1 MIFYKKY
8 ILVLGIVC
16 LVSQLQAQTSVSK
29 PEIKSEALKEAP
41 LPLYRRLLNVSYS
54 QDDKENMLDAYIPS
68 NYDNAKVIV
77 YLHGSGWTG
86 GDKNEFPEML
96 IDELVGKR
104 KYIVVSANYRL
115 IKDGKNRFPAQMEDV
130 SKLFSF
136 LSRNAAKY
144 HFNGNEFA
152 LMGGSAGGHLAMLY
166 AYGYDS
172 AKQVKTV
179 VDFWGP
185 TDLADKAVRE
195 ENKDADAKVINLL
208 GESDPKAQI
217 CLDASP
223 YYRVTKETGVPTIL
237 FHGGLDP
244 LVSVSQADKMY
255 KKLLSLNIPAQYEYY
270 PNEKHG
276 MRGPAGVDVFV
287 KTLAWL
293 NKYFPAF

>member
-1 MIFYKKY
+1 MSSCKRYFLIFS
-8 ILVLGIVC
+8 LTC
-16 LVSQLQAQTSVSK
+16 LVVQAQAQITGSKAETKTDVSEDTK
-29 PEIKSEALKEAP
+29 
-41 LPLYRRLLNVSYS
+41 LPLYRQMLNVSYS
-54 QDDKENMLDAYIPS
+54 QDDTENILDAYFPV
-68 NYDNAKVIV
+68 NYENARVIV

-86 GDKNEFPEML
+86 GDKKEFPSVL

-115 IKDGKNRFPAQMEDV
+115 IKDGKNRFPSQMEDV
-130 SKLFSF
+130 SKLFTF
-136 LSRNAAKY
+136 LTDKAAKY
-144 HFNGNEFA
+144 HFNGNAFA
-152 LMGGSAGGHLAMLY
+152 LMGGSAGAYLAMLY

-195 ENKDADAKVINLL
+195 ENKDADAKIINLL
-208 GESDPKAQI
+208 GESDPRARI

-223 YYRVTKETGVPTIL
+223 YYRITKETGVPTIL
-237 FHGGLDP
+237 FHGGQDP
-244 LVSVSQADKMY
+244 LVPVSQADKMY
-255 KKLLSLNIPAQYEYY
+255 QKLLSLDIPAQYEYY
-270 PNEKHG
+270 PDEKHG
-276 MRGPAGVDVFV
+276 MHGAAGVDVLV